1 MERERGRGRERER
14 GREGRRVRGRERERE
29 GGREGGREG
38 EGEREEREREG
49 GREREMMASTSTS
62 QQSMAKM
69 RNCSSSS
76 MPATKR
82 PKSHNRTLKRVTREK
97 NMARRELRAGM
108 SVLSGR

>member
-1 MERERGRGRERER
+1 
-14 GREGRRVRGRERERE
+14 
-29 GGREGGREG
+29 
-38 EGEREEREREG
+38 
-49 GREREMMASTSTS
+49 MMASTSTS